1 MEEKTRA
8 GANEQSPGGEREMA
22 ADDPIAEAQPGS
34 ADGQEGAD
42 LPEPPDEEVLHQLIS
57 DELGESIA
65 ELMRQMRRAQET
77 WRRRTNPEEGL
88 RERKRRL
95 TRQLISDAATV
106 LFAIHGFDNVKV
118 ADVADRVGVSEKT
131 IYNYFPTK
139 ESLVLDNA
147 DETIDAVANALRERR
162 PDESLTQAVVRA
174 LKDGLPDYEGL
185 PDELVSFL
193 PAFVKMVESTPAL
206 HAAWL
211 ELHNRLA
218 AVARD
223 ELASLAEVDPDD
235 PEPVIAGRA
244 LAGLGDVVLES
255 QVRHVEAGLR
265 GQELRRAVIADL
277 DRAAR
282 VLETGLWS
290 FNLLA
295 RGARAKSQA
304 LEAARA
310 AEEART
316 QMMKAVRQAR
326 TAWAQVR
333 EQTRA
338 GNREARTAAQDARN
352 ADRQTRAGE
361 RAARATD
368 KQALIAA
375 KKGRALGRAKP
386 ES

>member
-22 ADDPIAEAQPGS
+22 ADDPIAEVPPRN
-34 ADGQEGAD
+34 ADGPEGTD